1 MRRVVIEVRRVGMR
15 YFSAILCVLLLFAV
29 STVNA
34 SITGWTCGPDTD
46 GAITMN
52 YTTLTPDGG
61 EYLLDMD
68 GVQHGYPA
76 HLAGSFTTDTELDP
90 TVKILED
97 VSNDTDFAWA
107 DYHIAIGMTKS
118 FSILST
124 GITAPTG
131 WTWVITAPAADQP
144 LPGDIS
150 PGTGWVGVVNY
161 YKGTGDSV
169 AIGDDGLFGFKVS
182 FLGSTNFYTAQVP
195 TPEPTTIILLGL
207 GAVSVI
213 RRKRA

>member
-1 MRRVVIEVRRVGMR
+1 MGKYI
-15 YFSAILCVLLLFAV
+15 SAILCVSLLFAV

-34 SITGWTCGPDTD
+34 SITNWQCADDHD
-46 GAITMN
+46 GAIVMSPATWDSVAYQLTMSGTQ
-52 YTTLTPDGG
+52 YWG
-61 EYLLDMD
+61 
-68 GVQHGYPA
+68 PA
-76 HLAGSFTTDTELDP
+76 HVAGEFTTDTELDP